1 MNYKRMIRKQ
11 LVDICLSRRL
21 SGSGTKAVLIER
33 LEEYDEEENLLGG
46 VFDDECSGSDV
57 EVITGGKPVKRRILD
72 LQSDEEESDIEVE
85 KSLSAGEA
93 LQKKFQQAAASGAV
107 LDLDDETSLPLPSS
121 QKTSTTKSSSTTS
134 KKVSQDIVEI
144 IDDCDVKP
152 SVLVTPLRFPKG
164 YKIKKEREAA
174 EAAALLDATKS
185 PKKKQ
190 KVLDLSLDDDDDDDD
205 IEVIT
210 PATTPD
216 KKGEGL
222 PIIKDCLMADGV
234 GREDRLYLWVEPDEK
249 KDAWGH
255 GCRWDKETQC
265 FYATGNSIEFTSDE
279 YPHMK
284 DPKAKVYLEVPFHFK
299 EKAKSKGAQWDQAS
313 KSWFIHRDAPVRKEL
328 VKCFKNGSKALKC
341 FLNITFHQKDDAKEK
356 YRGYI
361 FWDQGNRAW
370 FCWKGSKKQQEILN
384 DYGEKDLSRRS
395 SSGWVDW

>member
-1 MNYKRMIRKQ
+1 MYYKRMLRKK

-21 SGSGTKAVLIER
+21 SASGTKAVLIER

-46 VFDDECSGSDV
+46 VFDDECSDSDV
-57 EVITGGKPVKRRILD
+57 EVVTGGKTAKRRILD

-93 LQKKFQQAAASGAV
+93 LQQKFQQAVASGAV
-107 LDLDDETSLPLPSS
+107 LDLDDEISLRPPSS
-121 QKTSTTKSSSTTS
+121 KKTSTTTSSSSS

-144 IDDCDVKP
+144 INDVGVKP
-152 SVLVTPLRFPKG
+152 VVPATPPRLPKG

-174 EAAALLDATKS
+174 AAAALLDVTKS

-190 KVLDLSLDDDDDDDD
+190 KVVDLSLNDDDVDD

-210 PATTPD
+210 PTATPE
-216 KKGEGL
+216 KKGGGL
-222 PIIKDCLMADGV
+222 PIIKDCLMTDGV
-234 GREDRLYLWVEPDEK
+234 GREGRLYLWVDPDEK
-249 KDAWGH
+249 DDAWGH

-279 YPHMK
+279 YPHIK

-299 EKAKSKGAQWDQAS
+299 EKAKSKGAKWDQAT

-328 VKCFKNGSKALKC
+328 VKCFENGSKALKC
-341 FLNITFHQKDDAKEK
+341 FLDVSFQQKDDAKEK

-370 FCWKGSKKQQEILN
+370 FCWKGSKKQQEMLN
-384 DYGEKDLSRRS
+384 DYGEKDFSRR
-395 SSGWVDW
+395 SSGWVD